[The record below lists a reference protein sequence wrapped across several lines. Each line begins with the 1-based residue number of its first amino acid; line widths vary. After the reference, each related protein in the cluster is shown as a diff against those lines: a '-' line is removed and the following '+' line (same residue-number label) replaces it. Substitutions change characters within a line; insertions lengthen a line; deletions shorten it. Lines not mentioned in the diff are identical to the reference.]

1 MDNYQ
6 ETIVSSAPITEI
18 EAYLKSVTSKTTGQ
32 IYFSDDCL
40 VTIERTWIEKMG
52 SLHFQRTEITFLG
65 SEEPVTHYVKAF
77 RLRFLSAGG

>member
-6 ETIVSSAPITEI
+6 EIIVSGAPINEI
-18 EAYLKSVTSKTTGQ
+18 KAFLKSVTSKNTGEK
-32 IYFSDDCL
+32 YFCNNCV

-65 SEEPVTHYVKAF
+65 REESVHQYMKAF